1 MATRNAWAAALL
13 LLVIP
18 GLAAQQGVPEQ
29 PSYKTGVEV
38 VTVDVGVIDRQGQ
51 PVRGLATN
59 DFTVTV
65 AGQPRRVVSAEY
77 VEHASV
83 QRLMSAGRDIVP
95 VSSNCVPGV
104 SFWATQG
111 WLNHVA
117 RTVSEPSPTLTPRR
131 IGRRTIAA
139 SWSPPKSSPKA

>member
-95 VSSNCVPGV
+95 VSSNEG
-104 SFWATQG
+104 QG
-111 WLNHVA
+111 GSAASSCSSSIRA
-117 RTVSEPSPTLTPRR
+117 RSSPAARGRWSAPRR
-131 IGRRTIAA
+131 ASSIA
-139 SWSPPKSSPKA
+139 